1 MNDETHKTMATADI
15 LRLIG
20 ELEHCRSHAITAVPN
35 APEDQ
40 VLSLLVLASKCQ
52 KARRKLQKKY
62 FPVDEWGWCIVKS
75 ASRLMQLTEEIANG
89 DLNEIRE
96 LKEITDLAIQITT
109 GEDISGC
116 SNCKQDMNFSEFSE

>member
-1 MNDETHKTMATADI
+1 M
-15 LRLIG
+15 
-20 ELEHCRSHAITAVPN
+20 
-35 APEDQ
+35 
-40 VLSLLVLASKCQ
+40 
-52 KARRKLQKKY
+52 
-62 FPVDEWGWCIVKS
+62 VKS

-116 SNCKQDMNFSEFSE
+116 SQCRQDKNSDTTENGL